1 VNFCIGQTKIEI
13 DLKNVFDKR
22 VTVKLDIPLGLFRL
36 DVFTTINTNEK
47 TQVLINAYVERLTP
61 NA

>member
-1 VNFCIGQTKIEI
+1 MNFCIGHAKIEI

-36 DVFTTINTNEK
+36 DLFTTINPNEN
-47 TQVLINAYVERLTP
+47 TPVLIHAYVERVTQ